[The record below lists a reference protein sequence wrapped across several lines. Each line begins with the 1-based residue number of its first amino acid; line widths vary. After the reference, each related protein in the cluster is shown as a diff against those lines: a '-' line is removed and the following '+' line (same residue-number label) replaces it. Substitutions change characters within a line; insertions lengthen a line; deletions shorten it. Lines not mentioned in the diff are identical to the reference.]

1 MEYNNLRELPMQQYF
16 IGSRVQQVDLKQ
28 IIKDKLSS
36 YCVQFEY

>member
-1 MEYNNLRELPMQQYF
+1 MEYNNLELPVQQYF

-36 YCVQFEY
+36 YCAQFEY